1 MWELST
7 EHNGMMSKMFM
18 TLLLLSSRMHLAPRP
33 QILRMEIDCK
43 SVAKNPRKKT
53 SQHVSKSVQ
62 ISGDNPVETI
72 QKIRESGSLIA

>member
-1 MWELST
+1 MWELSS
-7 EHNGMMSKMFM
+7 EHKWYDVQDVYDASP
-18 TLLLLSSRMHLAPRP
+18 LSSRMHLAPRP

-62 ISGDNPVETI
+62 ISGDNSVETI